1 MQKESVKK
9 YLKSHFSTIEKNRTK
24 FVPGKTKIPVAVP
37 AFGWEEVY
45 EALDSMLEIK
55 TTMSK
60 KVEMFEKLFANY
72 IGVKYALMVN
82 SGSSANLLALSI
94 LNNPFLGGKQI
105 KEGHE
110 VITPAVTWSTTVFP
124 IVNINAK
131 PVFVDVDLKTF
142 NIDPK
147 KIEKAITKKT
157 RAIMVV
163 HLLGNPCNMKIIRKI
178 AKKYNLFLIEDCC
191 EALGAQ
197 FENKKVGGFGDLA
210 TFSFFASHHITTMEG
225 GMLVTNNQKLF
236 EIAKSLRTHGWSRD
250 LKNRKQIE
258 DKNAKIDSRFLFPNL
273 GYNLR
278 PTELQGAFGIH
289 QIKKLNKFLKIR
301 EKNAKFW
308 KKSLAE
314 YSEYITFLEDET
326 KSYNSNMLFAIK
338 ITKNKF
344 FTKDQL
350 VNFLEK
356 KGIGTR
362 PVMAGNF
369 VKQPV
374 IKIIP
379 HRISGNLK
387 NSSEIMENAFLIGNH
402 QNIGDK
408 ERKYISK
415 TIIKFLN
422 SKIK

>member
-1 MQKESVKK
+1 VKK

-124 IVNINAK
+124 IANINAK

-157 RAIMVV
+157 KAIMVV

-258 DKNAKIDSRFLFPNL
+258 NKNAKIDSRFLFPNL

-402 QNIGDK
+402 QNIGDN